1 MCILDTGTQLLR
13 LNQSKLRK
21 APDDWADVEVPLE
34 EEPPSGVSL
43 AETFWLAENENVD
56 VMEFYTSSMKLSS
69 AFANTTAKVGP
80 PVDLRLDF

>member
-34 EEPPSGVSL
+34 EEPPSEVSL

-56 VMEFYTSSMKLSS
+56 VMEFYTSSMRLSRTS
-69 AFANTTAKVGP
+69 CGLTPGF
-80 PVDLRLDF
+80 

>member
-13 LNQSKLRK
+13 LNQSKLSE

-34 EEPPSGVSL
+34 EEPPSEVSL